1 MAIITRIIDKI
12 SNFFGYLSGAAMVL
26 GAAFI
31 LAEIVARSVFGAT
44 LYITY
49 EYTGYLMVATTLFG
63 LAYTLKEKG
72 HIRLS
77 LIHGVVK
84 SDKGRTILDIFAFI
98 SGIIIFSIITY
109 ATLELFMNTYASGT
123 RSMQIS
129 RTYLAIP
136 QFMLPLGSFVMTLQ
150 FISELLKAITKLK
163 TGDFGSESDVESEA
177 LGR

>member
-1 MAIITRIIDKI
+1 MTAIIRIIDKI
-12 SNFFGYLSGAAMVL
+12 SDFFGYIAGIAMVL
-26 GAAFI
+26 GAVFT
-31 LAEIVARSVFGAT
+31 LAEIVARSIFGAT

-49 EYTGYLMVATTLFG
+49 EYTGYFMVATTLFG

-77 LIHGVVK
+77 LIHSVVK
-84 SDKGRTILDIFAFI
+84 SGKGRTVLDIFAFI
-98 SGIIIFSIITY
+98 CGIIMFSILTY
-109 ATLELFMNTYASGT
+109 ATFELFMNTYNSGT

-136 QFMLPLGSFVMTLQ
+136 QFMLPLGSLMMTLQ
-150 FISELLKAITKLK
+150 FISELLKAIMRFK
-163 TGDFGSESDVESEA
+163 TGDFDVETDAETEA